1 MTKVS
6 WLPLGHVSHGYRRV
20 FLLQDEN
27 PSPRILVLT
36 PLPYEAVYH
45 VQQESGGGQIADPA
59 LLWGLSII
67 KHGMQSHSL
76 SFGDDGFL
84 SMRPQLLQQYEF
96 LPVEEYAQA
105 VTKGEWVL

>member
-1 MTKVS
+1 MTKIS
-6 WLPLGHVSHGYRRV
+6 WLPLGHVTHGYRRV

-36 PLPYEAVYH
+36 PMPYEAVYQ
-45 VQQESGGGQIADPA
+45 VQQEVGGGKIIDPA

-67 KHGMQSHSL
+67 REGTRNQSL

-84 SMRPQLLQQYEF
+84 SIRPQLLQYNEF
-96 LPVEEYAQA
+96 LPIEEYTQA
-105 VTKGEWVL
+105 IVEGEWRL